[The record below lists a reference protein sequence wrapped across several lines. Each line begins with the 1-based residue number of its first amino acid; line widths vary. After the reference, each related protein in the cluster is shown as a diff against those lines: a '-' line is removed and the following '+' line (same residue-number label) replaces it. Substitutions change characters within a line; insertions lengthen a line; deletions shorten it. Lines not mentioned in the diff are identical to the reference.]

1 MMAIVVKGATCS
13 LGEAVV
19 DRLLSK
25 DIDVVATEGSHAKR
39 NSDLLK
45 FSSSRLLTEG
55 NGFSISFDGSE
66 ANIIIGTDLIIHDL
80 IPSRVDRWLTDELKK
95 WLTSLSN
102 DEDIPLVGPSRYWL
116 SILDAADGITQ
127 LARTN
132 TKVEKMHMCGRREWE
147 AKDTIAELRMLWER
161 TSQGISGNFTP
172 ETLFGHSIAG
182 MEAKPITLQENDR
195 PDLEPLH
202 NQLITIGADGW
213 RPLIPFRTAIMSLLA
228 GIFSEE

>member
-25 DIDVVATEGSHAKR
+25 DHDVVAIEESHAKR
-39 NSDLLK
+39 NVDLLE
-45 FSSSRLLTEG
+45 FSSSELLTEG

-66 ANIIIGTDLIIHDL
+66 ADLIIGTDLIIHDL
-80 IPSRVDRWLTDELKK
+80 IPSRADQWLVGELMK
-95 WLTSLSN
+95 WLTCLSN
-102 DEDIPLVGPSRYWL
+102 DEEISVAGPPRYWL
-116 SILDAADGITQ
+116 SILDAADGIAQ
-127 LARTN
+127 LALTN
-132 TKVEKMHMCGRREWE
+132 TRVEKMHMCGRREWE

-161 TSQGISGNFTP
+161 TTQGASGNFTP

-182 MEAKPITLQENDR
+182 MDAKPITLQGNNR

-202 NQLITIGADGW
+202 NQLIALGTDGW

-228 GIFSEE
+228 GILSEK